1 MSGAFPRN
9 RRAHAMAI
17 ASLVVASGCGS
28 GGVTAG
34 RIEKAVGA
42 TFANLIQVE
51 EAMLE
56 LPPVDAAALRVAAS
70 CTKIDPA
77 NRAGGPGEYKCTLSW
92 YAPGQ
97 RRSLRDAYDVSVTTD
112 GCYTAKVDGEE
123 AHLGGPTI
131 TRRDGRTIANVVYA
145 FDGCFDPT

>member
-1 MSGAFPRN
+1 VIVSF
-9 RRAHAMAI
+9 
-17 ASLVVASGCGS
+17 LVASACGS

-34 RIEKAVGA
+34 RLEGAVGP

-51 EAMLE
+51 EAMLL

-70 CTKIDPA
+70 CKKIDPA
-77 NRAGGPGEYKCTLSW
+77 KGEGGPGDYKCTLSW

-97 RRSLRDAYDVSVTTD
+97 RRSLRDAYEVSVTMD

-123 AHLGGPTI
+123 AHLGGPTVTTKGGATI
-131 TRRDGRTIANVVYA
+131 TNVVYA
-145 FDGCFDPT
+145 FDGCFDTM